1 VRLTRLVATIGPA
14 SIGRIP
20 ELAEAGMD
28 VARINLSHGDEA
40 GHRSAA
46 DALRTAAANAGLH
59 LALLAD
65 LPGPKVR
72 LGELDGGE
80 IDLEAGA
87 SFALRPGGSAGDA
100 SGAATTHA
108 GLASDL
114 RPGDRVLL
122 ADGAVELRVDG
133 ASGGIVRTTVE
144 RGGSVRSG
152 AGVSVPSERLSLPAL
167 TARDLGLLDLV
178 RELDV
183 DYVGQSFVRSAA
195 DVGML
200 RRLLGEHG
208 PRIVAKIET
217 RPGVERVDEI
227 LAVADAIMVA
237 RGDLGVE
244 IPFEEVPLVQKRLVR
259 AAVSAERPVIVATQM
274 LESMVSAPRPTRAEA
289 SDVANAAL
297 DGADAVMLS
306 AETAIGTF
314 PVLAAEAA
322 VRIVTAADELPA
334 ADRVFATPLPALA
347 GATTDDARAVAL
359 AAVALAAADP
369 DVRWITCF
377 TRTGHTART
386 LAALRPG
393 VPILAVTP
401 DESVAR
407 ALALHRGVGA
417 ATAPG
422 VEGADA
428 IGRVLRAA
436 LVARPSSAGAAA
448 VLVASTAGGSSG
460 PNLVEVVRLS

>member
-14 SIGRIP
+14 SIGRIS
-20 ELAEAGMD
+20 ELVEAGMD

-46 DALRTAAANAGLH
+46 DAFRTAAANAGLH

-72 LGELDGGE
+72 LGDLDGGE
-80 IDLEAGA
+80 VELEAGA
-87 SFALRPGGSAGDA
+87 SFELRPGGRLGDA

-122 ADGAVELRVDG
+122 SDGAVELRVQG
-133 ASGGIVRTTVE
+133 ASAGVVQTTVE
-144 RGGSVRSG
+144 RGGGIRSR

-167 TARDLGLLDLV
+167 TERDLALLDLV
-178 RELDV
+178 RELGV
-183 DYVGQSFVRSAA
+183 DYVGQSFVRSAS
-195 DVGML
+195 DVGRL
-200 RRLLGEHG
+200 RQLLGEHG

-244 IPFEEVPLVQKRLVR
+244 LPFEQVPLVQKRLVR

-274 LESMVSAPRPTRAEA
+274 LESMVAAPRPTRAEA
-289 SDVANAAL
+289 SDVANAVL

-322 VRIVTAADELPA
+322 VRIVTAADELPP
-334 ADRVFATPLPALA
+334 ADRVFSTPLPAL
-347 GATTDDARAVAL
+347 GGTTTDDARAVAL

-369 DVRWITCF
+369 DVGWIACF
-377 TRTGHTART
+377 TRTGRTART
-386 LAALRPG
+386 LAGLRPG

-401 DESVAR
+401 SESVAR
-407 ALALHRGVGA
+407 ALALYRGVEA

-436 LVARPSSAGAAA
+436 LVERPSSAGAAA
-448 VLVASTAGGSSG
+448 VLVASTAGGGEG
-460 PNLVEVVRLS
+460 PNLVEVIRLS